1 MYRYHLTNFSNLK
14 LNKHLSTLYATGLI
28 LAIATHV
35 TTYINSSFI
44 ETFIGLHYTG
54 LFFISANIITLLAMI
69 FFPSIIKHWG
79 NFRTIKIMLILG
91 IISSLALIT
100 FSSPWLLL
108 IFFIVM
114 WASLSLVW
122 INMDIFVESFTN
134 NKNTGKIRAIF
145 FTFINIGI
153 ILSPIISTS
162 LVGKDNNYP
171 VVYLFSTVVIIIFY
185 LLLTFLKKRI
195 DKKIVFKQQKIK
207 QTIIDFW
214 QDKNLKGLYAISFFL
229 NLFFSV
235 VVVYIP
241 IYLHTV
247 IGFDWSTLGILFAI
261 ILLPFILFEIPAGI
275 IADKYL
281 GEKEI
286 LFLALGILTICLFLF
301 SYIDS
306 NNPIVWGAV
315 LFISR
320 IGAALIE
327 AMRESRFF
335 KIVDATD
342 VSYINFLRTS
352 YPLGYLVGTSLGV
365 IILSWSNIPN
375 LFFYLS
381 ILFLFG
387 FYFIYIIKDS
397 K

>member
-1 MYRYHLTNFSNLK
+1 
-14 LNKHLSTLYATGLI
+14 
-28 LAIATHV
+28 
-35 TTYINSSFI
+35 
-44 ETFIGLHYTG
+44 
-54 LFFISANIITLLAMI
+54 
-69 FFPSIIKHWG
+69 
-79 NFRTIKIMLILG
+79 
-91 IISSLALIT
+91 
-100 FSSPWLLL
+100 
-108 IFFIVM
+108 
-114 WASLSLVW
+114 
-122 INMDIFVESFTN
+122 MDIFVESFTN
-134 NKNTGKIRAIF
+134 NKNTGKVRAIF

-153 ILSPIISTS
+153 ILSPIISTR

-171 VVYLFSTVVIIIFY
+171 VVYLFSAVVIIIFY
-185 LLLTFLKKRI
+185 LLLTFLKKRV

-214 QDKNLKGLYAISFFL
+214 RDKNLKGLYAISFFL

-235 VVVYIP
+235 VVVYVP

-261 ILLPFILFEIPAGI
+261 MLLPFILFEIPAGI

-286 LFLALGILTICLFLF
+286 LFLALGILTLCLFLF
-301 SYIDS
+301 SYTNS
-306 NNPIVWGAV
+306 TNPIVWGAL
-315 LFISR
+315 LFVSR

-365 IILSWSNIPN
+365 IVLSWSNIPN